1 MQWKSLCFT
10 LGQEGKVPAKDVIA
24 AQGKL
29 CLMSEYYK
37 KKKKGE
43 KKRKKHLKFSDL
55 VGNYFMA
62 FKSSD
67 VNVCNRNDG
76 VFVCVSPLLTVNS

>member
-1 MQWKSLCFT
+1 MCFT

-37 KKKKGE
+37 KKE
-43 KKRKKHLKFSDL
+43 KKKERSI
-55 VGNYFMA
+55 
-62 FKSSD
+62 
-67 VNVCNRNDG
+67 
-76 VFVCVSPLLTVNS
+76 

>member
-1 MQWKSLCFT
+1 MLLQHKENYVWWVS
-10 LGQEGKVPAKDVIA
+10 II
-24 AQGKL
+24 
-29 CLMSEYYK
+29 

>member
-1 MQWKSLCFT
+1 MQWKSLYFT

-37 KKKKGE
+37 KKE
-43 KKRKKHLKFSDL
+43 RKKHLNISDL

-67 VNVCNRNDG
+67 VNVCDRNDG